1 MAPRTN
7 IAWKC
12 LHILPQDISGGYKAH
27 VVGPIPDHTFLE
39 VAVPIYTPITE
50 PYKDLPSKPPVSIE
64 SLMTEES
71 LHEHGPLLAYYRA
84 HFDFVENARHG
95 IARHG
100 TSLATYY
107 RERYPSMIP
116 WIEYILLLD
125 TLSVCRPSH
134 PQHCDGDLPSTTDHR
149 TNGEKGIKTGLAS
162 EAAQVQWR
170 FSQAIIFISLSLSP
184 SNDQLC
190 SSIADM
196 TPIDIISRLYQG
208 LEDQYNKPQPDPN
221 FIVMI
226 RMLLCSVGVTNNEST
241 LGLLSRRELHF
252 ARAVYTL
259 LGGSD
264 SEKLE
269 HVIDYPAFVQRLS
282 RTKMFRGC
290 PLDDAFIGQYAQ
302 KCGIGLWSSIPV
314 SRVLYA

>member
-12 LHILPQDISGGYKAH
+12 LYILPQDISGGYKAH
-27 VVGPIPDHTFLE
+27 VVGFIPDHTFLE

-50 PYKDLPSKPPVSIE
+50 PYKDLSSKPSVSIE

-125 TLSVCRPSH
+125 TLS
-134 PQHCDGDLPSTTDHR
+134 
-149 TNGEKGIKTGLAS
+149 GIKTGLTS

-170 FSQAIIFISLSLSP
+170 FSQAIIFISLSLAP
-184 SNDQLC
+184 SDDQLC

-241 LGLLSRRELHF
+241 MGLLSRRELHF

-282 RTKMFRGC
+282 RTQMFRGC

-302 KCGIGLWSSIPV
+302 KYGIGLWSSIPV
-314 SRVLYA
+314 SQVLYA

>member
-12 LHILPQDISGGYKAH
+12 SHILPQDISGAYKAH
-27 VVGPIPDHTFLE
+27 VVGFIPDHTFLE

-50 PYKDLPSKPPVSIE
+50 PYKDLSSKPSVSIE

-125 TLSVCRPSH
+125 TLS
-134 PQHCDGDLPSTTDHR
+134 
-149 TNGEKGIKTGLAS
+149 GIKTGLTS

-170 FSQAIIFISLSLSP
+170 FSQAIIFISLSLAP
-184 SNDQLC
+184 SDDQLC

-221 FIVMI
+221 VIVMI

-241 LGLLSRRELHF
+241 MGLLSRRELHF

-282 RTKMFRGC
+282 RTQMFRGC

-314 SRVLYA
+314 SQVLYA